1 MRPTPENVA
10 NAPAE
15 FIEASRTL
23 LMGDY
28 LPKLRKIVEM
38 ISEEDL
44 WWRPNEASNSVG
56 NLLLHM
62 SGNLRQ
68 WIVSGVG
75 GASDERDRPSEF
87 EAEGGRS
94 LAELMETVETTAAAA
109 DQTLANLRESSL
121 TDRITVQSFDVTRLH
136 AVYHS
141 IEHFGYHLGQ
151 IAYIAKLRKGE
162 DLSLFP

>member
-1 MRPTPENVA
+1 MRPTPENPSG
-10 NAPAE
+10 APAE

-38 ISEEDL
+38 ISEEDF

-68 WIVSGVG
+68 WIVSGAG
-75 GASDERDRPSEF
+75 GAPDGREIGLPSSRHRAGDR
-87 EAEGGRS
+87 
-94 LAELMETVETTAAAA
+94 
-109 DQTLANLRESSL
+109 
-121 TDRITVQSFDVTRLH
+121 
-136 AVYHS
+136 
-141 IEHFGYHLGQ
+141 
-151 IAYIAKLRKGE
+151 
-162 DLSLFP
+162 

>member
-1 MRPTPENVA
+1 MRPTPENVPD
-10 NAPAE
+10 APAE

-44 WWRPNEASNSVG
+44 WWRPNEASNSIG

-75 GASDERDRPSEF
+75 GAPDSRDRPAEF
-87 EAEGGRS
+87 SAKGGRS
-94 LAELMETVETTAAAA
+94 LVELMETVEATAAAVDRALA
-109 DQTLANLRESSL
+109 DLPETSL
-121 TDRITVQSFDVTRLH
+121 TDRITVQSFNVTRLH
-136 AVYHS
+136 AIYHS

-162 DLSLFP
+162 DLSIFP